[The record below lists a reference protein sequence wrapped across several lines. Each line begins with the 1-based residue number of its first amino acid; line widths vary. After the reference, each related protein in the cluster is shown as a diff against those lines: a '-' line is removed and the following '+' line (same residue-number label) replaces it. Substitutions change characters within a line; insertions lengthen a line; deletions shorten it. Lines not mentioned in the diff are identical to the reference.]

1 MYPVQESGV
10 IVIGKVGSVC
20 VQRLAQ
26 EDNTEDN
33 ILIFKEALRRLGE
46 KYFTVLLYLLLYIIY
61 CCHSYHCLSILVTFL
76 DCTNGHIVKSACNA
90 IGDIARTGPLPFPA
104 ESSDK
109 SLSKLSL
116 FEKLEELMV
125 YTDKVVVS
133 TILQLA
139 RVVFFSG

>member
-20 VQRLAQ
+20 IQRLAQ
-26 EDNTEDN
+26 EENTEEN
-33 ILIFKEALRRLGE
+33 ILILKEALRRLGE
-46 KYFTVLLYLLLYIIY
+46 KYFDKQLHLILYIIH
-61 CCHSYHCLSILVTFL
+61 CCHSDVCLSILVSFL
-76 DCTNGHIVKSACNA
+76 DCTHGQIVKSASNA

-125 YTDKVVVS
+125 YTDSVVVS
-133 TILQLA
+133 TILTA
-139 RVVFFSG
+139 G